1 MTTVPNPLANPPT
14 EIHAGAEH
22 RKIICEFCQCRLAPS
37 GEVLEL
43 GEKAKKFRDH
53 SDEME
58 KLQKQIREQ
67 EGKIQSL
74 NARVSELTP
83 KESSGT
89 GGETHR
95 TLRRM

>member
-1 MTTVPNPLANPPT
+1 MATLPNPLASPPV
-14 EIHAGAEH
+14 EPHAGTEH

-43 GEKAKKFRDH
+43 GEKARRFRDH
-53 SDEME
+53 SDETE
-58 KLQKQIREQ
+58 KLQKQIREL
-67 EGKIQSL
+67 EGRVQSL
-74 NARVSELTP
+74 NAKVAELTP